1 MLVYVYIYIIVY
13 IDYDDSPM
21 KEYSAYC
28 RYNPDFV
35 VSYYPRHA
43 FSARKQWIESHGDES
58 LFEVPMK
65 NLLEFS
71 LKQSIAK
78 VNSNPF
84 IKIVNPDFTDEAP
97 PPEKKKKKKFDHVG
111 KYITVKEIKTPKC
124 LHSETLRKNSLEV
137 HRDADFFYELN
148 VYNFIIIK

>member
-1 MLVYVYIYIIVY
+1 
-13 IDYDDSPM
+13 M

-28 RYNPDFV
+28 RYNPDFI

-43 FSARKQWIESHGDES
+43 FSARKQWIESNGDES

-84 IKIVNPDFTDEAP
+84 IKIVNPDFKDEAP
-97 PPEKKKKKKFDHVG
+97 SPSLDKTKKKKKKFDHVG
-111 KYITVKEIKTPKC
+111 KYITVKEIRTPTF
-124 LHSETLRKNSLEV
+124 LNSETLRKNSIEV

-148 VYNFIIIK
+148 V